1 MYEFYRQSFI
11 GKALQEAIEEKL
23 STHELTIAQAKT
35 ILEKFDAAI
44 PLVFERTVQTTI
56 NFKGTV
62 KNYNHLDGVWRF
74 STTDFSMNVNNEL
87 VQTPFV
93 KIVACDSDMN
103 MESGR
108 RRRKKSN
115 K

>member
-11 GKALQEAIEEKL
+11 GKALQEVIEEML
-23 STHELTIAQAKT
+23 GTHELNINQAKI

-44 PLVFERTVQTTI
+44 PNVFDRSVQSTI

-62 KNYNHLDGVWRF
+62 CNYNHLDGVWRF
-74 STTDFSMNVNNEL
+74 STTDFSMNINNEL
-87 VQTPFV
+87 IQSPFV

-103 MESGR
+103 LESGR
-108 RRRKKSN
+108 RRRKKTN